1 MTRDLVEA
9 TSQEA
14 TARGE
19 GVALAI
25 CEYAR
30 AVLCNGLGEYE
41 EALSA
46 AVLASEYEEVV
57 VENWGL
63 CELFEPAAELGRRD
77 VADKAL
83 ERLAM
88 KAEGDRH
95 ATGRSGIE
103 ARSRALLS
111 DGDDADARFREA
123 IEHLGA
129 DADPAPSSPGR
140 ICCMANG
147 SGTRADAPRRGRAA
161 DGA

>member
-25 CEYAR
+25 CAYAR

-88 KAEGDRH
+88 KAAGDRH
-95 ATGRSGIE
+95 ALGARHPGALAGLAQRRRRRRRSVP
-103 ARSRALLS
+103 RSARALAGTRIRS
-111 DGDDADARFREA
+111 EVART
-123 IEHLGA
+123 HC
-129 DADPAPSSPGR
+129 S
-140 ICCMANG
+140 MANG
-147 SGTRADAPRRGRAA
+147 SGTWADAPRRGRAA